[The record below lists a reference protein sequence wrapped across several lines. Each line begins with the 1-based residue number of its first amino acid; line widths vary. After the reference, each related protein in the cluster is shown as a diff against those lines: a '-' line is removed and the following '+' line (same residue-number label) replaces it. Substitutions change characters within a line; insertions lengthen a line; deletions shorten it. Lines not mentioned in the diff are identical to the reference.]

1 MVYSKILLILMF
13 FFFRYEVAIL
23 LFTYILLT
31 IYVEIEPLQYTLL
44 YFST

>member
-1 MVYSKILLILMF
+1 MLNPKILLILMF
-13 FFFRYEVAIL
+13 FFFRYEVAII

-31 IYVEIEPLQYTLL
+31 VYVEIEPLQYTLL